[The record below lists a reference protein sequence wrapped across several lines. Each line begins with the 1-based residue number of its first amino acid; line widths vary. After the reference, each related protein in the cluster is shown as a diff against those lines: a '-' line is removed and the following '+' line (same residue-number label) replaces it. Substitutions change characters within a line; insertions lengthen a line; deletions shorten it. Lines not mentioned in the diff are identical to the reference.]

1 METLSDI
8 SLVQWIFIAVGLV
21 IAMPPV
27 LSFFKGSVR
36 IPEIKVVSKNNELT
50 DLVRKWEVLLDACQ
64 ELGLHKAC
72 QTLDGVFPLLVEA
85 KERAVKV
92 EPEPDPEPDDSE
104 NLIPK
109 TT

>member
-1 METLSDI
+1 METLSAI

-21 IAMPPV
+21 IALPPV

-36 IPEIKVVSKNNELT
+36 IPEIKVISKSNELT
-50 DLVRKWEVLLDACQ
+50 GLVQKWEALSNACQ

-72 QTLDGVFPLLVEA
+72 QTLDSVFPLLVEVREDA
-85 KERAVKV
+85 IKV
-92 EPEPDPEPDDSE
+92 EPELDDSE